1 MKNKDNDTSA
11 IHEKSTGESSKK
23 ISKKENRI
31 ITIIMFG
38 VIAPLL
44 LIAQHYYDAMVEFL
58 SEHIS
63 RYIDWILDFWTKP
76 DTGLYDCQSQIY
88 AEIYVRMLATSFYI
102 AYMLYAVFTTH

>member
-58 SEHIS
+58 SENIS
-63 RYIDWILDFWTKP
+63 RYIDWILDFLDK
-76 DTGLYDCQSQIY
+76 TGYGSL
-88 AEIYVRMLATSFYI
+88 
-102 AYMLYAVFTTH
+102 

>member
-1 MKNKDNDTSA
+1 MGHISMKNKDNDTPP
-11 IHEKSTGESSKK
+11 IPEKSTGEPPQK

-31 ITIIMFG
+31 ITFLMFG

-63 RYIDWILDFWTKP
+63 RYIDEILDFLDK
-76 DTGLYDCQSQIY
+76 TGYGSL
-88 AEIYVRMLATSFYI
+88 
-102 AYMLYAVFTTH
+102 